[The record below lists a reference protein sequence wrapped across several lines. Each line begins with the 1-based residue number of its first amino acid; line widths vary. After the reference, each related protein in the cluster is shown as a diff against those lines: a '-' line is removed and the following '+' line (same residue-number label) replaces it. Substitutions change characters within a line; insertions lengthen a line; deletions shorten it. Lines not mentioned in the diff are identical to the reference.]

1 MILMK
6 YIFIIFTLYMSGAV
20 LVTLLLSELLLHL
33 IQLHQSSNI
42 LMKIK

>member
-1 MILMK
+1 MK
-6 YIFIIFTLYMSGAV
+6 YIFIIFTLYVSV
-20 LVTLLLSELLLHL
+20 LLLVTLLLSELLLHL